1 MECKVLLIYIFTFN
15 RALWSSCSYGRAYIP
30 RHTGCKQ
37 RLKIN
42 TVPSMSSPVPFTPR
56 TILVATVFSM
66 SETYNVPRFM
76 SFTPYLAGI
85 DRLAHLLGAVRAAS
99 ARSLTT
105 TCDLCLHA
113 GRVRVG
119 RAEVVFAT
127 AACRDTWYACQ
138 EDARA
143 PDLAARMSS
152 SPALVRDPHLEMHID
167 GRCLLRCYVGGAAM
181 QIQSRHVFSRS
192 SIVPALAVA
201 QVA

>member
-1 MECKVLLIYIFTFN
+1 MANPT
-15 RALWSSCSYGRAYIP
+15 
-30 RHTGCKQ
+30 
-37 RLKIN
+37 
-42 TVPSMSSPVPFTPR
+42 PFTPQ
-56 TILVATVFSM
+56 TILVAIASSMPEGYGTPRFISM
-66 SETYNVPRFM
+66 S
-76 SFTPYLAGI
+76 PYLAGL

-119 RAEVVFAT
+119 RVEVVFAT
-127 AACRDTWYACQ
+127 AACRDAWYACQ

-143 PDLAARMSS
+143 PDLGARMSS

-167 GRCLLRCYVGGAAM
+167 GRCLLRCYVGGAAI
-181 QIQSRHVFSRS
+181 QIQSRHVFSRTS
-192 SIVPALAVA
+192 VVSALDVA